1 MRSNSPKLNKQM
13 SGGNLT
19 ILPTKAAFASVT
31 PSRKASAIVN
41 DDLITGGAFNLTEV
55 KVIPSAN
62 LSPDNSLQRI

>member
-13 SGGNLT
+13 SGANMT
-19 ILPTKAAFASVT
+19 IMPAKAAFASVT
-31 PSRKASAIVN
+31 PSRKASAVN
-41 DDLITGGAFNLTEV
+41 DDLFTGGAFNLTEV